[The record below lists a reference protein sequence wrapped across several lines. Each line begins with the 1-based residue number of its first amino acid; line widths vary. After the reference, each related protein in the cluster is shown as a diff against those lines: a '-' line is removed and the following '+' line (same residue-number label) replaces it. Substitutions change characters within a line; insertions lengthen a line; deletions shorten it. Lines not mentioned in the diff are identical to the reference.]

1 MQKIKEYNII
11 FVCPLL
17 NFYDGLPKLQEAEF
31 VFIHLDGRSI
41 YCSFDVYLLSCTVC
55 FWLAT
60 KTVTFFYCYY
70 FYFPRIY
77 ATWPAW
83 GFSFYLLLSMK
94 FPCFLPFLCFW
105 PSQIMILIYL
115 YFLLLQVSIFWRCF
129 V

>member
-60 KTVTFFYCYY
+60 KTVTFFTVIIFTSRVFTQRDRHEAFLFIYY
-70 FYFPRIY
+70 FPWSFL
-77 ATWPAW
+77 A
-83 GFSFYLLLSMK
+83 FSLFFAFDLLK
-94 FPCFLPFLCFW
+94 
-105 PSQIMILIYL
+105 
-115 YFLLLQVSIFWRCF
+115 
-129 V
+129 